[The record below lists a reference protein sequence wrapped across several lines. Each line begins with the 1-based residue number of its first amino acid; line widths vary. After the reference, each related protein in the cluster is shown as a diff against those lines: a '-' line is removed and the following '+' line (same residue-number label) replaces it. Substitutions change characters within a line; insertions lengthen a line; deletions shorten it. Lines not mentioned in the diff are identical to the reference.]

1 MNVVSRLFSSSTWKV
16 VVVLAICLPILFFL
30 VVRLFSED
38 TATKY
43 TIDSVR
49 KVEQFY
55 SLQAK
60 VKADLN
66 TYRRITGKN
75 FVDVTL
81 DACVVQISNHFNNG
95 CRNIHQNRG
104 EQTTINLREV
114 GNITLHNYKLEFN
127 YNERTRKLRD
137 QTGDL
142 IEKLYKHYRT
152 KQIEKI
158 NRERLHTKR
167 DDNEFIDRLYDEVEE
182 FVEQKDL
189 RSFSFLHHC
198 QGRSSL
204 IPDPSYY
211 DYYLLRYDAPKSVW
225 NKLLQYHEFC
235 LRNSE
240 ADIARYA
247 Q

>member
-1 MNVVSRLFSSSTWKV
+1 MNVVSRIFRSSTWKV
-16 VVVLAICLPILFFL
+16 VVVVAFCLPILFFL
-30 VVRLFSED
+30 VARLFSED

-43 TIDSVR
+43 TIDSVS
-49 KVEQFY
+49 KAEQFY
-55 SLQAK
+55 SLQAE
-60 VKADLN
+60 AETDLN
-66 TYRRITGKN
+66 TYRRITGIN
-75 FVDVTL
+75 IMDVTL
-81 DACVVQISNHFNNG
+81 DACVVQISNNLNNG

-104 EQTTINLREV
+104 EQTTIDLREV
-114 GNITLHNYKLEFN
+114 GNITLWERTISFR
-127 YNERTRKLRD
+127 YNERTRNLRD

-204 IPDPSYY
+204 LPGFSYEES
-211 DYYLLRYDAPKSVW
+211 YLLRYDAPKSVW

-240 ADIARYA
+240 ADIARYS